1 MNRLW
6 LALLPELRQFPPA
19 EQDQVLRE
27 AGETAFDA
35 PELIGLAAGLVAV
48 TALTRWT
55 LADATLAS
63 RFAAALV
70 NFAVALPLLLVLLG
84 PVHLRRLR
92 RGLRRQ
98 IRRREAR

>member
-19 EQDQVLRE
+19 EQDRVLGE
-27 AGETAFDA
+27 ARDTAFDA
-35 PELIGLAAGLVAV
+35 TELIGLAVGLVAV

-70 NFAVALPLLLVLLG
+70 NFAVALPMLMVLLG

-92 RGLRRQ
+92 RGLRELL
-98 IRRREAR
+98 RRRGAR